1 MELMGLVGVMVNC
14 ALIGLSGQVDRMF
27 PNITTNQT
35 ILLIILLEVRCS
47 NYCTYTSAL
56 LVHKLPAIALNR
68 ANVRDLCP
76 NVRVPRSTFCW
87 R

>member
-35 ILLIILLEVRCS
+35 ILLIILLEVRSS
-47 NYCTYTSAL
+47 NYD
-56 LVHKLPAIALNR
+56 IQ
-68 ANVRDLCP
+68 RDK
-76 NVRVPRSTFCW
+76 SD
-87 R
+87 

>member
-35 ILLIILLEVRCS
+35 ILLIILLEVRSS
-47 NYCTYTSAL
+47 NYDIPRGKSAV
-56 LVHKLPAIALNR
+56 LVLKCPAKALNR
-68 ANVRDLCP
+68 AKCP
-76 NVRVPRSTFCW
+76 NVRVPCSTFCW

>member
-35 ILLIILLEVRCS
+35 ILLIILLEVRGS
-47 NYCTYTSAL
+47 NYDIPRPKSA
-56 LVHKLPAIALNR
+56 
-68 ANVRDLCP
+68 
-76 NVRVPRSTFCW
+76 W
-87 R
+87 

>member
-35 ILLIILLEVRCS
+35 ILLIVLLEVRQLIPTHM
-47 NYCTYTSAL
+47 YL
-56 LVHKLPAIALNR
+56 LICIPCGYV
-68 ANVRDLCP
+68 ANLLG
-76 NVRVPRSTFCW
+76 
-87 R
+87 

>member
-35 ILLIILLEVRCS
+35 ILLIILLEVRSS
-47 NYCTYTSAL
+47 NYCTYTTWQICSGG
-56 LVHKLPAIALNR
+56 
-68 ANVRDLCP
+68 
-76 NVRVPRSTFCW
+76 S
-87 R
+87 